1 MTVNVCH
8 VSFSGTVSADDV
20 VKVINEY
27 LTKET
32 YDAVETAVMS
42 HDIKRKMVPELV
54 KEMVYAHK
62 EDIIEQIVSRATT
75 ELVKKGL
82 PKLLERMDASD

>member
-1 MTVNVCH
+1 
-8 VSFSGTVSADDV
+8 
-20 VKVINEY
+20 
-27 LTKET
+27 
-32 YDAVETAVMS
+32 MS